1 MNEWYSSAHRKENGW
16 PNSPSRPNSNPEE
29 TWERG
34 WGLEWATRGH
44 GHGESHT
51 TREQL
56 TLIWIFCPLSIQ
68 NPRTY
73 ERQSTVSNNSVAAD
87 PVLPRYDIRA
97 PTLHE
102 VLSFNVHRM
111 PQGSTR
117 QSVTVQ
123 SHHRMTSTVCF
134 MEHIRCSIR
143 LSGTT
148 INVCML
154 CPMALFMSMYLQPAV

>member
-1 MNEWYSSAHRKENGW
+1 MFCLNQLWLIFNCIHTMNEWYSSAHRKENGW

-73 ERQSTVSNNSVAAD
+73 ERQSTDSRPSPITPSQLTRSSPD
-87 PVLPRYDIRA
+87 MIFVLRPCTKFYHLMCIGCHKGRHGSLSPCKVIIVWHPRY
-97 PTLHE
+97 
-102 VLSFNVHRM
+102 VLWSISGVRFAWA
-111 PQGSTR
+111 
-117 QSVTVQ
+117 VQ
-123 SHHRMTSTVCF
+123 
-134 MEHIRCSIR
+134 
-143 LSGTT
+143 L
-148 INVCML
+148 
-154 CPMALFMSMYLQPAV
+154 